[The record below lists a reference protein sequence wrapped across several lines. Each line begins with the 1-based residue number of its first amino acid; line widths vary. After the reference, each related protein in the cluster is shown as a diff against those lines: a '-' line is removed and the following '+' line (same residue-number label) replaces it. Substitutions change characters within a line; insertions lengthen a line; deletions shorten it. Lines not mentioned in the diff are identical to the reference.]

1 MAIAPDNEIMSAQGQ
16 KRNLA
21 FVGALFTIIGV
32 NTVRTV
38 HIANLIITQLG

>member
-1 MAIAPDNEIMSAQGQ
+1 MAIAPESEIMSAQGQ

-32 NTVRTV
+32 STVSTV
-38 HIANLIITQLG
+38 QIANLIITQLG